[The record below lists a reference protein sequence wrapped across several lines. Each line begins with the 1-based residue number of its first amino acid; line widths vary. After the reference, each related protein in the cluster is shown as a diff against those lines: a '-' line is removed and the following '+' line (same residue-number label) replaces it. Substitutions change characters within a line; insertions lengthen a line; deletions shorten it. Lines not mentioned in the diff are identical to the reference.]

1 MQEFTVYK
9 FIFILKNKQV
19 VYITMYIS
27 LTVNLAKWLIAN
39 VFRNLKEQEFS
50 EEGIDLY

>member
-19 VYITMYIS
+19 VYIS